1 MMEKIKIID
10 LHFQKSK
17 DAIASFLIETSD
29 GPILIETGP
38 ASTYDQLSRGV
49 SKCGHSI
56 DEIKHVLLTHI
67 HFDHAGAA
75 WKLAEAGAKIY
86 VHPFGVPHLASPEKL
101 WNSASQIY
109 GDDMDRLWGKMK
121 PIPANQLV
129 SVEDKQELEF
139 GTTKIKS
146 LHTPGHAVH
155 HIAWK
160 MGAIIFTGDV
170 AGVKIAG
177 GPVMPPCPP
186 PDINLEEW
194 KKSLAIIKSEKP
206 KELYLPHFGIID
218 VVDYHLDSLSYMLDD
233 WAEWI
238 KPYFEK
244 NVDQSEVVPL
254 FMEYSKSQFLRE
266 GCSKEQ
272 IQTYEYANP
281 SWMSV
286 AGLYRYWKLKSQ
298 GRLK

>member
-1 MMEKIKIID
+1 MENIKIID
-10 LHFQKSK
+10 LHFQKTK
-17 DAIASFLIETSD
+17 DAIASFLVETSD

-38 ASTYDQLSRGV
+38 ASTFDQLSRGV
-49 SKCGHSI
+49 SKCGYSL

-86 VHPFGVPHLASPEKL
+86 VHPFGVPHLAAPEKL

-109 GDDMDRLWGKMK
+109 GDDMDGLWGKMK
-121 PIPANQLV
+121 PIPSNQLV
-129 SVEDKQELEF
+129 SVEDKQEFEI

-160 MGAIIFTGDV
+160 MGEIIFTGDV
-170 AGVKIAG
+170 AGVKIG
-177 GPVMPPCPP
+177 NGPVMPPCPP
-186 PDINLEEW
+186 PDIHIENW

-206 KELYLPHFGIID
+206 KELYLTHFGIID
-218 VVDYHLDSLSYMLDD
+218 EVDFHLDSLSYILDD
-233 WAEWI
+233 WAAWI

-244 NVDQSEVVPL
+244 NIDQSEVVPI
-254 FMEYSKSQFLRE
+254 FMEYSKSQFLKE
-266 GCSKEQ
+266 GCSKEI

>member
-10 LHFQKSK
+10 LNFQKSK

-160 MGAIIFTGDV
+160 MGDIIFTGDV

-206 KELYLPHFGIID
+206 KELYLTHFGIID

-254 FMEYSKSQFLRE
+254 FMEYSKSQFLKE

>member
-206 KELYLPHFGIID
+206 KELYLTHFGIID

>member
-1 MMEKIKIID
+1 MGKIKIID
-10 LHFQKSK
+10 LHFQKTK
-17 DAIASFLIETSD
+17 DAIASFLIETSE

-38 ASTYDQLSRGV
+38 ASTFDQLSRGV

-121 PIPANQLV
+121 PIAANLLV
-129 SVEDKQELEF
+129 GVEDKQDLEF

-146 LHTPGHAVH
+146 IHTPGHAVH

-160 MGAIIFTGDV
+160 MGDIIFTGDV

-177 GPVMPPCPP
+177 GQVLPPCPP
-186 PDINLEEW
+186 PDINLEDW
-194 KKSLAIIKSEKP
+194 KNSLAIIKGEKP
-206 KELYLPHFGIID
+206 TELYLTHFGIID
-218 VVDYHLDSLSYMLDD
+218 QVDFHLDSLSYILED
-233 WAEWI
+233 WAEWVR
-238 KPYFEK
+238 PYFEK

-254 FMEYSKSQFLRE
+254 FMEYSSQYLIKE
-266 GCSKEQ
+266 GCSKTL

>member
-160 MGAIIFTGDV
+160 MGDIIFTGDV

-206 KELYLPHFGIID
+206 KELYLTHFGIID

>member
-1 MMEKIKIID
+1 MENIKIID
-10 LHFQKSK
+10 LHFQKTK
-17 DAIASFLIETSD
+17 DAIASFLVETSD

-38 ASTYDQLSRGV
+38 ASTFDQLSRGV
-49 SKCGHSI
+49 SKCGYSL

-86 VHPFGVPHLASPEKL
+86 VHPFGVPHLAAPEKL

-121 PIPANQLV
+121 PIPSNQLV
-129 SVEDKQELEF
+129 SVEDKQEFEI

-160 MGAIIFTGDV
+160 MGEIIFTGDV
-170 AGVKIAG
+170 AGVKIG
-177 GPVMPPCPP
+177 NGPVVPPCPP
-186 PDINLEEW
+186 PDIHIENW

-206 KELYLPHFGIID
+206 KELYLTHFGIID
-218 VVDYHLDSLSYMLDD
+218 EVDFHLDSLSYILDD
-233 WAEWI
+233 WSAWI

-244 NVDQSEVVPL
+244 NIDQSEVVPI
-254 FMEYSKSQFLRE
+254 FMEYSKSQFLKE
-266 GCSKEQ
+266 GCSKEI

>member
-1 MMEKIKIID
+1 MENIKIID
-10 LHFQKSK
+10 LHFQKTK
-17 DAIASFLIETSD
+17 DAIASFLVETSD

-38 ASTYDQLSRGV
+38 ASTFDQLSRGV
-49 SKCGHSI
+49 SKCGYSL

-86 VHPFGVPHLASPEKL
+86 VHPFGVPHLAAPEKL

-121 PIPANQLV
+121 PIPSNQLV
-129 SVEDKQELEF
+129 SVEDKQEFEI

-160 MGAIIFTGDV
+160 MGEIIFTGDV
-170 AGVKIAG
+170 AGVKIG
-177 GPVMPPCPP
+177 NGPVMPPCPP
-186 PDINLEEW
+186 PDIHIENW

-206 KELYLPHFGIID
+206 KELYLTHFGIID
-218 VVDYHLDSLSYMLDD
+218 EVDFHLDSLSYILDD
-233 WAEWI
+233 WAAWI

-244 NVDQSEVVPL
+244 NIDQSEVVPI
-254 FMEYSKSQFLRE
+254 FMEYSKSQFLKE
-266 GCSKEQ
+266 GCSKEI

>member
-160 MGAIIFTGDV
+160 MGDIIFTGDV

-206 KELYLPHFGIID
+206 KELYLTHFGIID

-254 FMEYSKSQFLRE
+254 FMEYSKSQFLKE

>member
-1 MMEKIKIID
+1 MENIKIID
-10 LHFQKSK
+10 LHFQKTK
-17 DAIASFLIETSD
+17 DAIASFLVETSD

-38 ASTYDQLSRGV
+38 ASTFDQLSRGV
-49 SKCGHSI
+49 SKCGYSL

-86 VHPFGVPHLASPEKL
+86 VHPFGVPHLAAPEKL

-121 PIPANQLV
+121 PIPSNQLV
-129 SVEDKQELEF
+129 SVEDKQEFEI

-160 MGAIIFTGDV
+160 MGEIIFTGDV
-170 AGVKIAG
+170 AGVKIG
-177 GPVMPPCPP
+177 NGPVMPPCPP
-186 PDINLEEW
+186 PDIHIENW

-206 KELYLPHFGIID
+206 KELYLTHFGIID
-218 VVDYHLDSLSYMLDD
+218 EVDFHLDSLSYILDD
-233 WAEWI
+233 WAAWI
-238 KPYFEK
+238 IPYFEK
-244 NVDQSEVVPL
+244 NIDQSEVVPI
-254 FMEYSKSQFLRE
+254 FMEYSKSQFLKE
-266 GCSKEQ
+266 GCSKEI

>member
-1 MMEKIKIID
+1 MENIKIID
-10 LHFQKSK
+10 LHFQKTK
-17 DAIASFLIETSD
+17 DAIASFLVETSD

-38 ASTYDQLSRGV
+38 ASTFDQLSRGV
-49 SKCGHSI
+49 SKCGYSL

-86 VHPFGVPHLASPEKL
+86 VHPFGVPHLAAPEKL

-121 PIPANQLV
+121 PIPSNQLV
-129 SVEDKQELEF
+129 SVEDKQEFEI

-160 MGAIIFTGDV
+160 MGEIIFTGDV
-170 AGVKIAG
+170 AGVKIG
-177 GPVMPPCPP
+177 NGPVVPPCPP
-186 PDINLEEW
+186 PDIHIENW

-206 KELYLPHFGIID
+206 KELYLTHFGIID
-218 VVDYHLDSLSYMLDD
+218 EVDFHLDSLSYILDD
-233 WAEWI
+233 WSAWI

-244 NVDQSEVVPL
+244 NIDQSKVVPI
-254 FMEYSKSQFLRE
+254 FMEYSKSQFLKE
-266 GCSKEQ
+266 GCSKEI

>member
-1 MMEKIKIID
+1 MENIKIID
-10 LHFQKSK
+10 LHFQKTK
-17 DAIASFLIETSD
+17 DAIASFLVETSD

-38 ASTYDQLSRGV
+38 ASTFDQLSRGV
-49 SKCGHSI
+49 SKCGYSL

-86 VHPFGVPHLASPEKL
+86 VHPFGVPHLAAPEKL

-121 PIPANQLV
+121 PIPSNQLV
-129 SVEDKQELEF
+129 SVEDKQEFEI

-160 MGAIIFTGDV
+160 MGEIIFTGDV
-170 AGVKIAG
+170 AGVKIG
-177 GPVMPPCPP
+177 NGPVMPPCPP
-186 PDINLEEW
+186 PDIHIENW

-206 KELYLPHFGIID
+206 KELYLTHFGIID
-218 VVDYHLDSLSYMLDD
+218 EVDFHLDSLSYILDD
-233 WAEWI
+233 WSAWI

-244 NVDQSEVVPL
+244 NIDQSKVVPI
-254 FMEYSKSQFLRE
+254 FMEYSKSQFLKE
-266 GCSKEQ
+266 GCSKEI

>member
-1 MMEKIKIID
+1 MENIKIID
-10 LHFQKSK
+10 LHFQKTK
-17 DAIASFLIETSD
+17 DAIASFLVETSD

-38 ASTYDQLSRGV
+38 ASTFDQLSRGV
-49 SKCGHSI
+49 SKCGYSL

-86 VHPFGVPHLASPEKL
+86 VHPFGVPHLAAPEKL

-121 PIPANQLV
+121 PIPSNQLV
-129 SVEDKQELEF
+129 SVEDKQEFEI

-160 MGAIIFTGDV
+160 MGEIIFTGDV
-170 AGVKIAG
+170 AGVKIG
-177 GPVMPPCPP
+177 NGPVMPPCPP
-186 PDINLEEW
+186 PDIHIENW

-206 KELYLPHFGIID
+206 KELYLTHFGIID
-218 VVDYHLDSLSYMLDD
+218 EVDFHLDSLSYILDD
-233 WAEWI
+233 WSAWI

-244 NVDQSEVVPL
+244 NIDQSEVVPI
-254 FMEYSKSQFLRE
+254 FMEYSKSQFLKE
-266 GCSKEQ
+266 GCSKEI